1 MALDFGLGSDAA
13 RASSAILFMQ
23 ASMTMM
29 DTFSALNSS
38 PWTAESFG
46 SDPQKQKSCREYVY
60 HGLAVAAF
68 YSVIAAALARNIWP
82 IIGAGIGGVYM
93 FWLYMRALNR
103 AQERGSTSWDST
115 TPAPAQPNTPAWGT
129 MLG

>member
-1 MALDFGLGSDAA
+1 MTLELGLSTDAS

-46 SDPQKQKSCREYVY
+46 SDPQKQKSCKEYVY
-60 HGLAVAAF
+60 HGLAVAIF
-68 YSVIAAALARNIWP
+68 YSVAASMLAKNWWP
-82 IIGAGIGGVYM
+82 IIGASIGGTYM
-93 FWLYMRALNR
+93 FWLYMRALKR
-103 AQERGSTSWDST
+103 ADERGSTGWSS
-115 TPAPAQPNTPAWGT
+115 
-129 MLG
+129 